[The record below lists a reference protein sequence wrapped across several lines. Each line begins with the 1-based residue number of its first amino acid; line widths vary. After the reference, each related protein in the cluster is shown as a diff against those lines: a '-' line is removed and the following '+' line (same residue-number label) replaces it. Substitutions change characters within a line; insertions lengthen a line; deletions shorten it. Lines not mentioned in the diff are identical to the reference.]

1 MNAADGPDPAA
12 PEVFPMSETPAPKTA
27 TLKLR
32 GKAYTVPAGL
42 RIREAMQ
49 RLGLTPESYL
59 PVRDGELVPDDER
72 LKAGDVIRLVAVISG
87 G

>member
-1 MNAADGPDPAA
+1 
-12 PEVFPMSETPAPKTA
+12 MSERQVEKTA

-32 GKAYTVPAGL
+32 GQVYTVPAGL
-42 RIREAMQ
+42 RIREAIQ
-49 RLGLTPESYL
+49 HIGLTPESYL

-72 LKAGDVIRLVAVISG
+72 LKPGDEIRLVAVISG